1 MLARWALHNTYL
13 VRIAARVVT
22 DNTASMRA
30 LERAGFQYEGVLRSH
45 LVVDGQGIDMPSY
58 SLVNADIDA

>member
-1 MLARWALHNTYL
+1 
-13 VRIAARVVT
+13 
-22 DNTASMRA
+22 MRA